1 MSNLR
6 IAERTGDNMSSAAGI
21 FQREWRLYRKIV
33 DLNYCAHR
41 EVYGRL
47 RRVLVEEIERP
58 FRFLD
63 LACGDAIGAVGAL
76 RGTDIAAYTGV
87 DLSPEALRLASRAL
101 ALLTCPVSLI
111 EADFAE
117 ALEAWREPIDVIWI
131 SLSLHHLRTPAK
143 LETMRAARRLLGRRG
158 MLLLYEHT
166 SPDGED
172 RDGWLWRWE
181 QTRPD
186 WTGLT
191 AEEWLRMDAHVR
203 TYDFPENLSGWR
215 DLGGKAG
222 FSVAR
227 ELFVE
232 PNNLLRLFS
241 FQP

>member
-1 MSNLR
+1 MSNLQVADR
-6 IAERTGDNMSSAAGI
+6 IAENTSSAAGI

-63 LACGDAIGAVGAL
+63 LACGDAIGVVGAL
-76 RGTDIAAYTGV
+76 HGTDVVAYAGV

-101 ALLTCPVSLI
+101 ALLTCPVTLI

-117 ALEAWREPIDVIWI
+117 ALGAWQEPIDVIWI
-131 SLSLHHLRTPAK
+131 SLSLHHLRAPAK
-143 LETMRAARRLLGRRG
+143 LETMRAACRLLGRRG
-158 MLLLYEHT
+158 MLLVYEHA
-166 SPDGED
+166 SPDSED
-172 RDGWLWRWE
+172 RDGWLRRWE
-181 QTRPD
+181 RTRPE

-203 TYDFPENLSGWR
+203 TYDFPETLSGWR
-215 DLGGKAG
+215 DLGREAG

-232 PNNLLRLFS
+232 PNNLLRLFA